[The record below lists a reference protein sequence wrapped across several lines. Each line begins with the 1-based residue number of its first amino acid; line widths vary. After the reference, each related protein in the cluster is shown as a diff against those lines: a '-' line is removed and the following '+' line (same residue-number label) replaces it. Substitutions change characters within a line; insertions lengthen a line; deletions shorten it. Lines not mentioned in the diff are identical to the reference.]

1 MNILS
6 LQCHNV
12 FMFRNF
18 HIDFTYPRKTNY
30 AVSNNDRLFPGSK
43 INVRKKILILGG
55 NASGKTTFGK
65 LLCAITNY
73 IIGREVNIHTLNLH
87 ETLYDK
93 EKNGSFEIDFAIN
106 DMAYRV
112 RSVFNSKGIIE
123 ETFKRVKI
131 FKSYNIQTLK
141 SKLDI
146 APYWLTYTN
155 KDISTSAASA
165 VLCSKVLKM
174 PEHENIALMLTHN
187 VGFHYFFSNFASY
200 SQDAVLSAPIK
211 LLNDILP
218 NIDNSIEKVAALSI
232 KGDTR
237 STNSYVILFKNGD
250 QLTVPD
256 GNVLKAD
263 TFRLSHGTYEVLSF
277 LNILEEIRARKNDI
291 IFIDEQLAH
300 LHAEL
305 EAYLIMKAFLM
316 PHDSQLFFTSHNNE
330 LLDLNVPNHTFL
342 LFKRNN
348 DGFNSSLYVSESLT
362 KNDRSV
368 RNYYENDYFGVL
380 PDYSMLDVYFEDKD
394 NENDE

>member
-1 MNILS
+1 MWDS
-6 LQCHNV
+6 
-12 FMFRNF
+12 
-18 HIDFTYPRKTNY
+18 
-30 AVSNNDRLFPGSK
+30 
-43 INVRKKILILGG
+43 
-55 NASGKTTFGK
+55 
-65 LLCAITNY
+65 IT
-73 IIGREVNIHTLNLH
+73 
-87 ETLYDK
+87 
-93 EKNGSFEIDFAIN
+93 
-106 DMAYRV
+106 
-112 RSVFNSKGIIE
+112 
-123 ETFKRVKI
+123 
-131 FKSYNIQTLK
+131 
-141 SKLDI
+141 
-146 APYWLTYTN
+146 
-155 KDISTSAASA
+155 
-165 VLCSKVLKM
+165 
-174 PEHENIALMLTHN
+174 
-187 VGFHYFFSNFASY
+187 FFSNFASY